1 MPETLDIAVVGATGL
16 VGEALV
22 ELLEERDFP
31 VANLYLLASGESAGK
46 SIAFRGRNIRVG
58 KLDDFD
64 FAKVRLVFL
73 SVAADA
79 AVDCAARAREAG
91 CSVIDLSG
99 ASLNNAAALLAQA
112 CVNGE
117 AVETLQLPALI
128 AAPAAPAAEVAEVLA
143 ALRGVLELRQVTV
156 SACLSASALGRE
168 GVQELARQTAELLNA
183 RPLEPRLL
191 DRQFAFNMLA
201 QLGGVD
207 EQGYSVVERRI
218 AAELAVLFPELKDG
232 LSVTCSLAPVF
243 FGDALMVSLKAAAP
257 VVLSAVS
264 AALEAAEG
272 IELVEDDYP
281 TVIGDAQG
289 QDSVYVGRVRTGL
302 TDSRELNLWIASD
315 NVRKGAALNAV
326 NLAELLIK
334 HYL

>member
-31 VANLYLLASGESAGK
+31 VATLYLLASGESAGK
-46 SIAFRGRNIRVG
+46 SVAFRGRNIRVG

-64 FAKVRLVFL
+64 FAKVRLAFV
-73 SVAADA
+73 SVGAEAAA
-79 AVDCAARAREAG
+79 ECAARALQAG

-99 ASLNNAAALLAQA
+99 ASLNNAAAVLAQA
-112 CVNGE
+112 CVNGA

-143 ALRGVLELRQVTV
+143 ALRGVLELRQVNV

-183 RPLEPRLL
+183 RPLEPRLV

-207 EQGYSVVERRI
+207 EQGYSPVERRV

-243 FGDALMVSLKAAAP
+243 FGDTVMLSIKAAAP
-257 VVLSAVS
+257 VSLSAVS

-272 IELVEDDYP
+272 IERVEDDYP

-289 QDSVYVGRVRTGL
+289 QDRVYVGRLRTGL

-326 NLAELLIK
+326 NLGELLIK

>member
-1 MPETLDIAVVGATGL
+1 MPETIDIAVVGATGL

-58 KLDDFD
+58 KLDEFD
-64 FAKVRLVFL
+64 FSRVRLAFL
-73 SVAADA
+73 SVGAEAAAD
-79 AVDCAARAREAG
+79 CSARAIGAG

-99 ASLNNAAALLAQA
+99 AALNHAAASLALT
-112 CVNGE
+112 CVNGSALE
-117 AVETLQLPALI
+117 QLQLPAVI

-143 ALRGVLELRQVTV
+143 ALRTVLEPRQVNV
-156 SACLSASALGRE
+156 AACLSASALGRE

-183 RPLEPRLL
+183 RPLEPRLV

-201 QLGGVD
+201 QLGEVD
-207 EQGYSVVERRI
+207 EQGYSTVERRM
-218 AAELAVLFPELKDG
+218 AAELAGLFPELKGG

-243 FGDALMVSLKAAAP
+243 FGDVLMLSIKAAAP
-257 VVLSAVS
+257 VSLAAVS

-289 QDSVYVGRVRTGL
+289 QDSVYVGRLRNGL
-302 TDSRELNLWIASD
+302 TDSCELNLWIASD

-326 NLAELLIK
+326 NLGELLIK

>member
-46 SIAFRGRNIRVG
+46 SVAFRGRNIRVG

-64 FAKVRLVFL
+64 FAKVRLAFL

-79 AVDCAARAREAG
+79 AADCAARAGQAG

-99 ASLNNAAALLAQA
+99 ASLTNTAALLAQA
-112 CVNGE
+112 CVNGD
-117 AVETLQLPALI
+117 AVESLQVPVLI

-183 RPLEPRLL
+183 RPLEPRLV

-201 QLGGVD
+201 QVGGVD

-218 AAELAVLFPELKDG
+218 AAELTVLFPELKDG

-243 FGDALMVSLKAAAP
+243 FGDTLMLSIKAAAP
-257 VVLSAVS
+257 VSLSAVT

-289 QDSVYVGRVRTGL
+289 QDSVYVGRLRNGL
-302 TDSRELNLWIASD
+302 TDSCELNLWIASD

-326 NLAELLIK
+326 NLGELLIK

>member
-31 VANLYLLASGESAGK
+31 VASLYLLASGESAGK
-46 SIAFRGRNIRVG
+46 SIAFRGRNLRVG
-58 KLDDFD
+58 KLDEFD
-64 FAKVRLVFL
+64 FSKVRLVFL

-79 AVDCAARAREAG
+79 ATDCAARATQAG

-112 CVNGE
+112 CVNGDALE
-117 AVETLQLPALI
+117 SLQLPAVI
-128 AAPAAPAAEVAEVLA
+128 AAPAAPAAEVGEVLA
-143 ALRGVLELRQVTV
+143 ALRGVLELRQLNVA
-156 SACLSASALGRE
+156 ACLSASALGRE

-183 RPLEPRLL
+183 RPLEPRLV

-201 QLGGVD
+201 QLGSVD
-207 EQGYSVVERRI
+207 EQGYSAVERRI
-218 AAELAVLFPELKDG
+218 AAELAALFPELKG
-232 LSVTCSLAPVF
+232 SLSVTCSVAPVF
-243 FGDALMVSLKAAAP
+243 FGDTLMLSLKAAAP
-257 VVLSAVS
+257 ISLSAVS
-264 AALEAAEG
+264 AALEAAAG

-289 QDSVYVGRVRTGL
+289 QDSVYVGRLRTGL
-302 TDSRELNLWIASD
+302 TDSCELNLWIASD

>member
-22 ELLEERDFP
+22 ELLDERDFP

-46 SIAFRGRNIRVG
+46 SVAFRGRNIRVG

-64 FAKVRLVFL
+64 FAKVRLAFL
-73 SVAADA
+73 SVGAEAAA
-79 AVDCAARAREAG
+79 DCAARAGQAG

-112 CVNGE
+112 CVNGD
-117 AVETLQLPALI
+117 VVDTLQLPALI

-183 RPLEPRLL
+183 RPLEPRLV

-218 AAELAVLFPELKDG
+218 AAELAVLFPELKSG

-243 FGDALMVSLKAAAP
+243 FGDTLMLSIKTAAP
-257 VVLSAVS
+257 VSLEAVS
-264 AALEAAEG
+264 AALDAVDG

-289 QDSVYVGRVRTGL
+289 QDSVYVGRLRTGL
-302 TDSRELNLWIASD
+302 TDSCELNLWIASD

-326 NLAELLIK
+326 NLGELLIK

>member
-46 SIAFRGRNIRVG
+46 SVAFRGRNIRVG

-64 FAKVRLVFL
+64 FAKVRLAFL
-73 SVAADA
+73 SVGADA
-79 AVDCAARAREAG
+79 AADCAARAGQAG

-99 ASLNNAAALLAQA
+99 ASLTNTAALLAQA
-112 CVNGE
+112 CVNGD
-117 AVETLQLPALI
+117 AVESLQVPALI

-183 RPLEPRLL
+183 RPLEPRLV

-201 QLGGVD
+201 QVGGVD

-218 AAELAVLFPELKDG
+218 AAELTVLFPELKDG

-243 FGDALMVSLKAAAP
+243 FGDTLMLSIKAAAP
-257 VVLSAVS
+257 VSLSAVT

-289 QDSVYVGRVRTGL
+289 QDSVYVGRLRNGL
-302 TDSRELNLWIASD
+302 TDSCELNLWIASD

-326 NLAELLIK
+326 NLGELLIK

>member
-46 SIAFRGRNIRVG
+46 SVAFRGRNIRVG

-64 FAKVRLVFL
+64 FAKVRLAFL
-73 SVAADA
+73 SVGAEAAA
-79 AVDCAARAREAG
+79 DCAARASAAG

-99 ASLNNAAALLAQA
+99 ASLSNAAALLAQA
-112 CVNGE
+112 CVNAE
-117 AVETLQLPALI
+117 AVETLQLPAVI

-183 RPLEPRLL
+183 RPLEPRLV

-201 QLGGVD
+201 QLGDVD
-207 EQGYSVVERRI
+207 AQGYSVVERRI

-243 FGDALMVSLKAAAP
+243 FGDTLMLSIRTAAP
-257 VVLSAVS
+257 VSLAAVS
-264 AALEAAEG
+264 VALDAADG
-272 IELVEDDYP
+272 IELLEGDYP

-289 QDSVYVGRVRTGL
+289 QDSVYVGRLRTGL
-302 TDSRELNLWIASD
+302 TDSCELNLWIASD

-326 NLAELLIK
+326 NLGELLIK

>member
-31 VANLYLLASGESAGK
+31 VATLYLLASGESAGK
-46 SIAFRGRNIRVG
+46 SVAFRGRNIRVG

-64 FAKVRLVFL
+64 FAKVRLAFV
-73 SVAADA
+73 SVGAEAAA
-79 AVDCAARAREAG
+79 ECAARALQAG

-99 ASLNNAAALLAQA
+99 ASLNNAAAVLAQA
-112 CVNGE
+112 CVNGA

-143 ALRGVLELRQVTV
+143 ALRGVLELRQVNV

-183 RPLEPRLL
+183 RPLEPRLV

-207 EQGYSVVERRI
+207 EQGYSPVERRV

-243 FGDALMVSLKAAAP
+243 FGDTVMLSIKATAQVS
-257 VVLSAVS
+257 LSAVS

-289 QDSVYVGRVRTGL
+289 QDRVYVGRLRTGL

-326 NLAELLIK
+326 NLGELLIK

>member
-22 ELLEERDFP
+22 ELLDERDFP

-46 SIAFRGRNIRVG
+46 SVAFRGRNIRVG

-64 FAKVRLVFL
+64 FAKVRLAFL
-73 SVAADA
+73 SVGAEA
-79 AVDCAARAREAG
+79 AVDCAARAVAAG

-99 ASLNNAAALLAQA
+99 ASLNNAAALLAHA
-112 CVNGE
+112 CVNGD

-183 RPLEPRLL
+183 RPLEPRLV

-207 EQGYSVVERRI
+207 EQGYSVVERRV
-218 AAELAVLFPELKDG
+218 AAELAVLFPELKSG

-243 FGDALMVSLKAAAP
+243 FGDTLMLSIKAAAP
-257 VVLSAVS
+257 VSLATVS
-264 AALEAAEG
+264 AALDAAEG
-272 IELVEDDYP
+272 IGLVEDDYP

-289 QDSVYVGRVRTGL
+289 QDSVYVGRLRTGL
-302 TDSRELNLWIASD
+302 TDSCELNLWIASD

-326 NLAELLIK
+326 NLGELLIK

>member
-64 FAKVRLVFL
+64 FAKVRLAFL
-73 SVAADA
+73 SVGAEAAAD
-79 AVDCAARAREAG
+79 CATRASEAG

-183 RPLEPRLL
+183 RPLEPRLV

-218 AAELAVLFPELKDG
+218 AAELAVLFPELKNG

-243 FGDALMVSLKAAAP
+243 FGDTLMLSIKAAAP
-257 VVLSAVS
+257 VSLATVS
-264 AALEAAEG
+264 VALDAADG
-272 IELVEDDYP
+272 IELVEEDYP

-289 QDSVYVGRVRTGL
+289 QDSVYVGRLRTGL
-302 TDSRELNLWIASD
+302 TDSCELNLWIASD

-326 NLAELLIK
+326 NLGELLIK

>member
-46 SIAFRGRNIRVG
+46 LIGFRGRNIRVG
-58 KLDDFD
+58 KLDEFD
-64 FAKVRLVFL
+64 FAKVRLAFL
-73 SVAADA
+73 SVGAEAAA
-79 AVDCAARAREAG
+79 DCAARAGEAG

-99 ASLNNAAALLAQA
+99 AALNNTAALLAQA
-112 CVNGE
+112 CVNGD
-117 AVETLQLPALI
+117 AIETLQLPALI

-143 ALRGVLELRQVTV
+143 ALRGVLELRQVNV
-156 SACLSASALGRE
+156 AACLSASALGRE

-183 RPLEPRLL
+183 RPLEPRLV

-201 QLGGVD
+201 QLGGAD
-207 EQGYSVVERRI
+207 DQGHSAVERRI
-218 AAELAVLFPELKDG
+218 AAELARLFPELEHG
-232 LSVTCSLAPVF
+232 LSVTCSVAPVF
-243 FGDALMVSLKAAAP
+243 FGDALMLTIKTVAPVSLP
-257 VVLSAVS
+257 DVS
-264 AALEAAEG
+264 AALEAADG

-289 QDSVYVGRVRTGL
+289 QDRVYVGRLRTGL
-302 TDSRELNLWIASD
+302 TDSCELNLWIASD

-326 NLAELLIK
+326 NLGELLIK

>member
-46 SIAFRGRNIRVG
+46 SVAFRGRNIRVG

-64 FAKVRLVFL
+64 FAKVRLAFL
-73 SVAADA
+73 SVGAEAAA
-79 AVDCAARAREAG
+79 GCAARAHQAG

-99 ASLNNAAALLAQA
+99 AALNNAAALLAQA

-117 AVETLQLPALI
+117 AVDTLQLPALI

-183 RPLEPRLL
+183 RPLEPRLV

-218 AAELAVLFPELKDG
+218 AEELAVLFPELKSG

-243 FGDALMVSLKAAAP
+243 FGDTLMLSIKAAAP
-257 VVLSAVS
+257 VSLAAVS
-264 AALEAAEG
+264 AALDAAEG

-289 QDSVYVGRVRTGL
+289 QDSVYVGRLRTGL
-302 TDSRELNLWIASD
+302 TDSCELNLWIASD

-326 NLAELLIK
+326 NLGELLIK

>member
-31 VANLYLLASGESAGK
+31 VATLYLLASGESAGK
-46 SIAFRGRNIRVG
+46 SVAFRGRNIRVG

-64 FAKVRLVFL
+64 FAKVRLAFV
-73 SVAADA
+73 SVGAEAAA
-79 AVDCAARAREAG
+79 ECAARALQAG

-99 ASLNNAAALLAQA
+99 ASLNNASAVLAQA
-112 CVNGE
+112 CVNGA
-117 AVETLQLPALI
+117 AVEALQVPALI

-143 ALRGVLELRQVTV
+143 ALRGVLELRQVNV

-168 GVQELARQTAELLNA
+168 GVQELAWQTAELLNA
-183 RPLEPRLL
+183 RPLEPRLV

-207 EQGYSVVERRI
+207 EQGYSPVERRV

-243 FGDALMVSLKAAAP
+243 FGDTVMLSIKAAAP
-257 VVLSAVS
+257 VSLSAVS

-272 IELVEDDYP
+272 IERVEDDYP

-289 QDSVYVGRVRTGL
+289 QDRVYVGRLRTGL

-326 NLAELLIK
+326 NLGELLIK

>member
-1 MPETLDIAVVGATGL
+1 MPETFDIAVVGATGL

-91 CSVIDLSG
+91 CSMIDLSG

>member
-31 VANLYLLASGESAGK
+31 VGTLYLLASGESAGK

-64 FAKVRLVFL
+64 FAKVRLAFL
-73 SVAADA
+73 SAGAEAAAD
-79 AVDCAARAREAG
+79 CSARALAAG

-99 ASLNNAAALLAQA
+99 AALANPAAQLALA

-117 AVETLQLPALI
+117 ALETVQLPAVI
-128 AAPAAPAAEVAEVLA
+128 AAPVAPAAEVAEVLA
-143 ALRGVLELRQVTV
+143 ALRSVLELRQVAV

-183 RPLEPRLL
+183 RPLEPRLV
-191 DRQFAFNMLA
+191 DRQYAFNMLA
-201 QLGGVD
+201 QLGAVD
-207 EQGYSVVERRI
+207 EQGYSLVERRI
-218 AAELAVLFPELKDG
+218 ATELAALFPEIKEG

-243 FGDALMVSLKAAAP
+243 FGDVLMLSIKAAQPVSLA
-257 VVLSAVS
+257 SVS
-264 AALEAAEG
+264 AALDAAEG

-289 QDSVYVGRVRTGL
+289 QDSVYVGRLRTGL
-302 TDSRELNLWIASD
+302 TDSCELNLWIASD

-326 NLAELLIK
+326 NLGELLIK

>member
-46 SIAFRGRNIRVG
+46 SVAFRGRNIRVG

-64 FAKVRLVFL
+64 FAKVRLAFL
-73 SVAADA
+73 SVGAEAAA
-79 AVDCAARAREAG
+79 ECAARADEAG

-99 ASLNNAAALLAQA
+99 ASRDNACALLALA
-112 CVNGE
+112 CVNGD
-117 AVETLQLPALI
+117 AVQTLQVPALI

-143 ALRGVLELRQVTV
+143 ALRGVVELRQVAV
-156 SACLSASALGRE
+156 NACLSASALGRE

-183 RPLEPRLL
+183 RPLEPRLV

-207 EQGYSVVERRI
+207 EHGYSPVERRI
-218 AAELAVLFPELKDG
+218 AAELAALFPELEKG
-232 LSVTCSLAPVF
+232 LSVSCSVAPVF
-243 FGDALMVSLKAAAP
+243 FGDTLMLSIKTAAP
-257 VVLSAVS
+257 VSLGAIS
-264 AALEAAEG
+264 AALNAVDG

-289 QDSVYVGRVRTGL
+289 QDSVYVGRLRTGL
-302 TDSRELNLWIASD
+302 TDSCELNLWIASD

-326 NLAELLIK
+326 NLGELLIK

>member
-64 FAKVRLVFL
+64 FSKARLAFL
-73 SVAADA
+73 SVGAEAAA
-79 AVDCAARAREAG
+79 DCAARAREAG

-99 ASLNNAAALLAQA
+99 ASLNNAAALLVQA
-112 CVNGE
+112 CVNGD
-117 AVETLQLPALI
+117 AVETLQPPALI

-143 ALRGVLELRQVTV
+143 ALRGVLQLRQVNV

-183 RPLEPRLL
+183 RPLEPRLV

-207 EQGYSVVERRI
+207 EQGYTSVERRI
-218 AAELAVLFPELKDG
+218 AAELAVLFPQLKDG
-232 LSVTCSLAPVF
+232 LSVTCSVAPVF
-243 FGDALMVSLKAAAP
+243 FGDVLMLSIKAAEPVSLA
-257 VVLSAVS
+257 AVS
-264 AALEAAEG
+264 AALDAAEG

-289 QDSVYVGRVRTGL
+289 QDSVYVGRLRTGL
-302 TDSRELNLWIASD
+302 TDSCELNLWIASD

-326 NLAELLIK
+326 NLGELLIK

>member
-46 SIAFRGRNIRVG
+46 SVAFRGRNIRVG
-58 KLDDFD
+58 TLDDFD
-64 FAKVRLVFL
+64 FSKVRLAFL
-73 SVAADA
+73 SVSAEAST
-79 AVDCAARAREAG
+79 DCAGRAVQAG

-99 ASLNNAAALLAQA
+99 ASLDNADALLAQA
-112 CVNGE
+112 GVNGD
-117 AVETLQLPALI
+117 ALETLQLPARI
-128 AAPAAPAAEVAEVLA
+128 AAPVAPAAEVAEVLA
-143 ALRGVLELRQVTV
+143 ALRPVLELRQVNV

-183 RPLEPRLL
+183 RPLEPRLV
-191 DRQFAFNMLA
+191 DRQYAFNMLA

-207 EQGYSVVERRI
+207 EQGYSAVERRI
-218 AAELAVLFPELKDG
+218 AAELALLFPELKEG

-243 FGDALMVSLKAAAP
+243 FGDTLMLSIKTAAP
-257 VVLSAVS
+257 VSLAAVRTALD
-264 AALEAAEG
+264 AADGL
-272 IELVEDDYP
+272 ELVEDDYP

-289 QDSVYVGRVRTGL
+289 QDSVYVGRLRAGL
-302 TDSRELNLWIASD
+302 TDSCELNLWIASD

-326 NLAELLIK
+326 NLGELLIK

>member
-46 SIAFRGRNIRVG
+46 SVAFRGRNIRVG

-64 FAKVRLVFL
+64 FAKVRLAFL
-73 SVAADA
+73 SVGADA
-79 AVDCAARAREAG
+79 AADCAARAGQAG

-99 ASLNNAAALLAQA
+99 ASLTNTAALLAQA
-112 CVNGE
+112 CVNGD
-117 AVETLQLPALI
+117 AVESLQLPALI

-183 RPLEPRLL
+183 RPLEPRLV

-201 QLGGVD
+201 QVGGVD

-218 AAELAVLFPELKDG
+218 AAELTVLFPELKDG

-243 FGDALMVSLKAAAP
+243 FGDTLMLSIKAAAP
-257 VVLSAVS
+257 VSLSAVT

-289 QDSVYVGRVRTGL
+289 QDSVYVGRLRNGL
-302 TDSRELNLWIASD
+302 TDSCELNLWIASD

-326 NLAELLIK
+326 NLGELLIK

>member
-99 ASLNNAAALLAQA
+99 GSLNNAAALLAQA

-272 IELVEDDYP
+272 IELVDDDYP

>member
-1 MPETLDIAVVGATGL
+1 MPETIDIAVVGATGL

-22 ELLEERDFP
+22 ELLEERDAP
-31 VANLYLLASGESAGK
+31 VTNLYLLASGESAGK
-46 SIAFRGRNIRVG
+46 SMGFRGRNIRVG
-58 KLDDFD
+58 NLADFD

-73 SVAADA
+73 SIGAEAAS
-79 AVDCAARAREAG
+79 DCAVRARAAG

-99 ASLNNAAALLAQA
+99 ASLGKAGAQLALASVNAEVLD
-112 CVNGE
+112 
-117 AVETLQLPALI
+117 TLDLPAVI
-128 AAPAAPAAEVAEVLA
+128 AAPAAPAAEVAEVLV
-143 ALRGVLELRQVTV
+143 ALRGVVELRQVNV
-156 SACLSASALGRE
+156 AACLSASALGRE

-201 QLGGVD
+201 QVGGVD
-207 EQGYSVVERRI
+207 EQGYSVVERRM
-218 AAELAVLFPELKDG
+218 AAELATLFPEVKDG

-243 FGDALMVSLKAAAP
+243 FGDVLMLSIKTAAP
-257 VVLSAVS
+257 VSLASVS

-272 IELVEDDYP
+272 VELVEDDYP

-289 QDSVYVGRVRTGL
+289 QDSVYVGRLRTGL
-302 TDSRELNLWIASD
+302 SDSCELNLWIASD

>member
-46 SIAFRGRNIRVG
+46 SVAFRGRNIRVG
-58 KLDDFD
+58 KLDEFD
-64 FAKVRLVFL
+64 FAKVRLAFL
-73 SVAADA
+73 TAGAEAAADC
-79 AVDCAARAREAG
+79 VARASAAD

-99 ASLNNAAALLAQA
+99 ASLDNAAALLAQA
-112 CVNGE
+112 CVNGD
-117 AVETLQLPALI
+117 AVETLQVPALI

-183 RPLEPRLL
+183 RPLEPRLV

-243 FGDALMVSLKAAAP
+243 FGDALMLSIRAAAP
-257 VVLSAVS
+257 VSLSDVR
-264 AALEAAEG
+264 AALDAAEG
-272 IELVEDDYP
+272 IELMEDDYP

-289 QDSVYVGRVRTGL
+289 QDSVYVGRLRTGL
-302 TDSRELNLWIASD
+302 TDSCELNLWIASD

-326 NLAELLIK
+326 NLGELLIK

>member
-1 MPETLDIAVVGATGL
+1 MPETIDIAVVGATGL

-46 SIAFRGRNIRVG
+46 SIGFRGRNIRVG
-58 KLDDFD
+58 KLDEFD
-64 FAKVRLVFL
+64 FSKARLAFL
-73 SVAADA
+73 SVGAEAAAD
-79 AVDCAARAREAG
+79 CSARAIGAG

-99 ASLNNAAALLAQA
+99 AALNNAAASLALA
-112 CVNGE
+112 CLNGDALDQLQIP
-117 AVETLQLPALI
+117 AVI

-143 ALRGVLELRQVTV
+143 ALRNTLELRQVNV
-156 SACLSASALGRE
+156 AACLSASALGRE

-183 RPLEPRLL
+183 RPLEPRLV
-191 DRQFAFNMLA
+191 DCQFAFNMLA

-207 EQGYSVVERRI
+207 EQGYSAVERRV
-218 AAELAVLFPELKDG
+218 AAELAGLFPELKDG

-243 FGDALMVSLKAAAP
+243 FGDVLMLSIKAAAP
-257 VVLSAVS
+257 VSLAAVS

-289 QDSVYVGRVRTGL
+289 QDSVYVGRLRTGL
-302 TDSRELNLWIASD
+302 TDPCELNLWIASD

>member
-58 KLDDFD
+58 KLDEFD
-64 FAKVRLVFL
+64 FAKVRLAFL

-79 AVDCAARAREAG
+79 AVECAARAQQAG

-99 ASLNNAAALLAQA
+99 ASLNQDAALLAQA

-117 AVETLQLPALI
+117 ALETLSLPARI

-143 ALRGVLELRQVTV
+143 ALRSVLELRQVNV
-156 SACLSASALGRE
+156 AACLSASALGRE

-183 RPLEPRLL
+183 RPLEPRLV

-207 EQGYSVVERRI
+207 ELGYSVVERRT
-218 AAELAVLFPELKDG
+218 AAELAVLFPELREG

-243 FGDALMVSLKAAAP
+243 FGDTLMVSIKAAAP
-257 VVLSAVS
+257 VSLSAVS
-264 AALEAAEG
+264 AALDAADG

-289 QDSVYVGRVRTGL
+289 QDSVYVGRLRTGL
-302 TDSRELNLWIASD
+302 TDSCELNLWIASD

-326 NLAELLIK
+326 NLGELLIK

>member
-31 VANLYLLASGESAGK
+31 VASLYLLASGESAGK

-64 FAKVRLVFL
+64 FSKVRLAFL
-73 SVAADA
+73 SVGAEASA
-79 AVDCAARAREAG
+79 DCAARASAAG

-99 ASLNNAAALLAQA
+99 ASLSNAAALLAQA

-117 AVETLQLPALI
+117 AVDTLQLPALI

-183 RPLEPRLL
+183 RPLEPRLV

-218 AAELAVLFPELKDG
+218 AAELAVLFPELKNG

-243 FGDALMVSLKAAAP
+243 FGDTLMLSIKAAAP
-257 VVLSAVS
+257 VSLAAVS
-264 AALEAAEG
+264 VALDAAEG
-272 IELVEDDYP
+272 IELVQDDYP

-289 QDSVYVGRVRTGL
+289 QDSVYVGRLRTGL
-302 TDSRELNLWIASD
+302 TDSCELNLWIASD

-326 NLAELLIK
+326 NLGELLIK